1 MFVPYPNSFNNFILS
16 AQHSQELFNNVI
28 QLIMTKLS
36 AGVQEKLR
44 QLRVAAGTRQPLTS
58 GNHTEA
64 ATAAAAAGKKSRQL
78 KVSDT
83 MLWRVFHE
91 KNGFFH
97 NIGTGTRGF

>member
-78 KVSDT
+78 KVSDHA
-83 MLWRVFHE
+83 LASFPRE
-91 KNGFFH
+91 KRIFS
-97 NIGTGTRGF
+97 